1 MLAILG
7 LKPAALGATV
17 AATNKRLK
25 LDAANAMQVCPPP
38 AAPQHSP
45 AAARVAEERR
55 ETRDRQKC

>member
-25 LDAANAMQVCPPP
+25 LDAANAMQVCPP
-38 AAPQHSP
+38 APRHP
-45 AAARVAEERR
+45 PLTL
-55 ETRDRQKC
+55 TRSG

>member
-25 LDAANAMQVCPPP
+25 LDAANAMQVCPPQP
-38 AAPQHSP
+38 AAPHTHLQ
-45 AAARVAEERR
+45 R
-55 ETRDRQKC
+55 

>member
-25 LDAANAMQVCPPP
+25 LDAANAMQVRTPHPPSP
-38 AAPQHSP
+38 TPTAAK
-45 AAARVAEERR
+45 VAEERR
-55 ETRDRQKC
+55 ETRDGQKC

>member
-25 LDAANAMQVCPPP
+25 LDAANAMQVCPPHP
-38 AAPQHSP
+38 LTL
-45 AAARVAEERR
+45 
-55 ETRDRQKC
+55 TRSGYSSRGTEGNQTQKY